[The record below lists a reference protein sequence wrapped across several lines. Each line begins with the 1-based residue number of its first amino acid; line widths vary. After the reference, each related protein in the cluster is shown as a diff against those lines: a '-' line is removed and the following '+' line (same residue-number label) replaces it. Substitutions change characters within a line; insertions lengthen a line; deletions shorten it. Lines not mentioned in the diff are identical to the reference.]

1 MDVVFLD
8 RPLLGTGWHGELPS
22 ATYTR
27 YLPDARDRFA
37 DQPPHYFP
45 LEDGTFVPQQTYDQV
60 LYQLG
65 LIGAALLLV
74 LSRWPCGRHS
84 RQDCGVRGPTGSGRT
99 SPPAG

>member
-1 MDVVFLD
+1 MDVFLD

-74 LSRWPCGRHS
+74 LLALALRTAFTSGL
-84 RQDCGVRGPTGSGRT
+84 RGPRGRPGSGRT